1 METSRNRN
9 FVALVGILRAEP
21 IGGLS
26 GRELKL
32 RETSQCCVV
41 HVLERVAPIGFCSL
55 QPTCIPNMDISEWH
69 NACFGTFRFLCE
81 KQCSRFYDLA
91 K

>member
-41 HVLERVAPIGFCSL
+41 HVRVRRLKHPA
-55 QPTCIPNMDISEWH
+55 T
-69 NACFGTFRFLCE
+69 FG
-81 KQCSRFYDLA
+81 SRVRRLLVHSPREGRANRILLLA
-91 K
+91 TDVYSKYGYKRMA

>member
-26 GRELKL
+26 GREVKL
-32 RETSQCCVV
+32 RETSQWCVV
-41 HVLERVAPIGFCSL
+41 VRRLKHPATFGSRVRRLLVHSPREGRANRIL
-55 QPTCIPNMDISEWH
+55 
-69 NACFGTFRFLCE
+69 L
-81 KQCSRFYDLA
+81 LA
-91 K
+91 ADVYSKYGYKRMA